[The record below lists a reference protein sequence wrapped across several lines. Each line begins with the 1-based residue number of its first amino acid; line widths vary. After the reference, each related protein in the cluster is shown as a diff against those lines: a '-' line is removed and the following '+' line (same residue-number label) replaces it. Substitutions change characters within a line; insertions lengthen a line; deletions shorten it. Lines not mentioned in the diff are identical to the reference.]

1 MSGRTEIPVIDVSA
15 WLAGD
20 SAAENTPAEIDS
32 ICRDHG
38 FFVIT
43 GHGIEAQLISD
54 VRAACISFF
63 SLPEE
68 VKAAYQPPPGEYVGY
83 LRQEALSYS
92 RGDASPPDLKETYTC
107 NRMDVPADDPYFHT
121 PESRPFFSPNV
132 WPGEVAGFSKAWID
146 YYRTADT
153 LAVRMMGLMA
163 VALGLPQDQFDP
175 YVDRSI
181 SSMRALYYPALDKEP
196 LPGQFRAGAHT
207 DFGSFTMLMTD
218 DAPGGLEVLH
228 RNGSWM
234 KVPHVP
240 GALVVNIGDLMAQ
253 WTNDRWVSTM
263 HRVVTPPVGP
273 DTSRLSIVYFH
284 QPNYDAL
291 IETLPT
297 CCDAGNP
304 SRYDPV
310 TSGQHL
316 MRKVQLQR
324 EMASS

>member
-1 MSGRTEIPVIDVSA
+1 
-15 WLAGD
+15 
-20 SAAENTPAEIDS
+20 
-32 ICRDHG
+32 
-38 FFVIT
+38 
-43 GHGIEAQLISD
+43 
-54 VRAACISFF
+54 
-63 SLPEE
+63 
-68 VKAAYQPPPGEYVGY
+68 
-83 LRQEALSYS
+83 
-92 RGDASPPDLKETYTC
+92 
-107 NRMDVPADDPYFHT
+107 
-121 PESRPFFSPNV
+121 
-132 WPGEVAGFSKAWID
+132 
-146 YYRTADT
+146 
-153 LAVRMMGLMA
+153 
-163 VALGLPQDQFDP
+163 
-175 YVDRSI
+175 
-181 SSMRALYYPALDKEP
+181 MRALYYPALDKEP

-297 CCDAGNP
+297 CCDADNP